1 MSQEGDASS
10 TSSRP
15 TRGVSPADRPDP
27 NLAILLREPF
37 LAFIAELLRR
47 LHDAGYDDLR
57 IAHLVV
63 FQHID
68 PEGSRLTDLAAKA
81 QMTKPSMSY
90 LVEHLEETG
99 YLERLPDPT
108 DGRARLV
115 RLTDRGW
122 QEVEDALDII
132 AGMEAELASALRP
145 ERMASLRRLLTALGT
160 ITAPWRTGDAGP

>member
-1 MSQEGDASS
+1 MGAPFRPMSERS
-10 TSSRP
+10 
-15 TRGVSPADRPDP
+15 
-27 NLAILLREPF
+27 
-37 LAFIAELLRR
+37 
-47 LHDAGYDDLR
+47 DLR

-68 PEGSRLTDLAAKA
+68 PEGSRVTDLATRA

-90 LVEHLEETG
+90 LIEHLEQNG

-115 RLTDRGW
+115 RLTTRGW
-122 QEVEDALDII
+122 QQVEDALDII

-145 ERMASLRRLLTALGT
+145 ERMATLRRLLTSLGT
-160 ITAPWRTGDAGP
+160 ITASWRAGEART

>member
-1 MSQEGDASS
+1 MGQDGAAAT
-10 TSSRP
+10 TSSSP
-15 TRGVSPADRPDP
+15 TSGARRRDRPDP

-63 FQHID
+63 FQHIE
-68 PEGSRLTDLAAKA
+68 PEGSRITDLAAKA
-81 QMTKPSMSY
+81 QMAKPSMSY
-90 LVEHLEETG
+90 LIEHLEDAG
-99 YLERLPDPT
+99 YLERVPDAT

-115 RLTDRGW
+115 RLTARGW

-132 AGMEAELASALRP
+132 AGMEAELASVLRP
-145 ERMASLRRLLTALGT
+145 ERMATLRSLLTALGT
-160 ITAPWRTGDAGP
+160 ITAPWRTGEART

>member
-1 MSQEGDASS
+1 MSQEVGTT
-10 TSSRP
+10 TSSSG
-15 TRGVSPADRPDP
+15 RGSEARRHHRPDP

-68 PEGSRLTDLAAKA
+68 PEGSRITDLAAKA
-81 QMTKPSMSY
+81 QMAKPSMAY
-90 LVEHLEETG
+90 LVEHLEAVG
-99 YLERLPDPT
+99 YLERYRDPT

-115 RLTDRGW
+115 RLTARGW
-122 QEVEDALDII
+122 QQVEDALDII

-160 ITAPWRTGDAGP
+160 IEMPWRSGATPT